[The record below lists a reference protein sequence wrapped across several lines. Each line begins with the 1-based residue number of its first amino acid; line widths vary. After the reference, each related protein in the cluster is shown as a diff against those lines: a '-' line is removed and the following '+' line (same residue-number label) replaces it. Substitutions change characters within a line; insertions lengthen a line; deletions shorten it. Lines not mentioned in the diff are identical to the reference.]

1 MGSFRGGSIAKVA
14 EPAVAPAVMEGV
26 MSVFAA
32 NVGDLPEFAEANF
45 VWEVSLHLEWK
56 AG

>member
-1 MGSFRGGSIAKVA
+1 M
-14 EPAVAPAVMEGV
+14 APAVMEGV